1 MTADTPRGRRA
12 TLLAASALA
21 LTIVFASARAGADGH
36 VYTANNDKWK
46 AECGSCHIAYPPQ
59 LLPQSSWRSVMDGL
73 EKHFGTDASLDPATT
88 AEIAAFLDRN
98 AGRERRTRDGTT
110 ALRITDT
117 RWFEHEHDELAP
129 SIWKS
134 PQVKTA
140 SNCIACHT
148 KADIGNFNEQT
159 LRVPK

>member
-1 MTADTPRGRRA
+1 MISDTSIGRWA
-12 TLLAASALA
+12 TRLAATVLVF
-21 LTIVFASARAGADGH
+21 TVVFASARAKADGH
-36 VYTANNDKWK
+36 VYAATNDKWK
-46 AECGSCHIAYPPQ
+46 GECGSCHIAYPPQ
-59 LLPQSSWRSVMDGL
+59 LLPQSSWRAIMDGL

-88 AEIAAFLDRN
+88 AEIATFLDRN

-159 LRVPK
+159 RRVPK

>member
-1 MTADTPRGRRA
+1 MP
-12 TLLAASALA
+12 LAATVLVC
-21 LTIVFASARAGADGH
+21 TVVFVSARANADGH
-36 VYTANNDKWK
+36 VYTATNDKWK
-46 AECGSCHIAYPPQ
+46 AECASCHIAYPPQ
-59 LLPQSSWRSVMDGL
+59 LLPQSSWEAIMDGL

-88 AEIAAFLDRN
+88 AEIAAFLDKN
-98 AGRERRTRDGTT
+98 AGRERRTRRDGTT

-117 RWFEHEHDELAP
+117 RWFEHEHDELAA

-134 PQVKTA
+134 PQVKTP